1 MYFKLAIALSIA
13 AELVSFL
20 PSNTFLNIITKI
32 MSIGGLILFVTDIVK
47 RKPNK
52 KDSLKSSLIIF
63 IIAIILMIVSFIS
76 SYFFYDEYFK
86 LKTILMMSIP
96 RFILN
101 KYTLMA
107 FVYLIYGLN
116 NEPKSIQ
123 NNNMTQENITP
134 PKRKKTTIWYIL
146 LVLGL
151 IPWIIFL
158 YIVIS
163 SAFIGFGFMFSTS
176 YGIDAM
182 FSAFLV
188 IGALASPILAI
199 GVALIIL
206 SIVFIKKIK
215 KENKANGFN

>member
-1 MYFKLAIALSIA
+1 MYFILAIALSIA
-13 AELVSFL
+13 SELVSFL
-20 PSNTFLNIITKI
+20 PSNTFLNIIRRL
-32 MSIGGLILFVTDIVK
+32 MSLGGIIFFIIDLVK

-63 IIAIILMIVSFIS
+63 ITALILLIASFIS
-76 SYFFYDEYFK
+76 SYLFYKEYFK
-86 LKTILMMSIP
+86 LKSILMMFIP
-96 RFILN
+96 RVILN
-101 KYTLMA
+101 KYTLMS

-123 NNNMTQENITP
+123 NNNMTQENFTP
-134 PKRKKTTIWYIL
+134 PKRKKATIWYIL

-163 SAFIGFGFMFSTS
+163 SAFTGFGFMFSTS

-199 GVALIIL
+199 GIALIVL
-206 SIVFIKKIK
+206 SIIFIKKIK